1 MKISVILSYYNRPAM
16 AQRAISS
23 VLNQNYQDWQL
34 VIMDDDSTPA
44 DGRVWGACS
53 SRVAC
58 YYTHTPASIPRGPAR
73 MAMGINEAMQ
83 YVTGEVI
90 CYLADDDFYHPDWL
104 SHVADAFTYNSSV
117 DVVWGRLR
125 YTDAEGVP
133 TGKERMPYGWEHP
146 AKELDHNQVAHRRKF
161 SQGVMPPWP
170 TDMERLRRELDTD
183 GPDAGFFYDLW
194 NVTKQWLPLPWADAA
209 FKRNHPHS
217 MLLQGVGNIGE
228 VRE

>member
-1 MKISVILSYYNRPAM
+1 MKISVILSYYNRPEMVAG
-16 AQRAISS
+16 AQMS
-23 VLNQNYQDWQL
+23 VARQTHEDWQL
-34 VIMDDDSTPA
+34 IIVDDQSDYAPLLDVDPRVEIHRTTTNSA
-44 DGRVWGACS
+44 D
-53 SRVAC
+53 
-58 YYTHTPASIPRGPAR
+58 PRGPGR
-73 MAMGINEAMQ
+73 MASGINQAMKH
-83 YVTGEVI
+83 VAGEIV

-104 SHVADAFTYNSSV
+104 SHVADAFTYNSLV

-146 AKELDHNQVAHRRKF
+146 AKSLDHNQVAHRRKLNY
-161 SQGVMPPWP
+161 GIVPPWP
-170 TDMERLRRELDTD
+170 TNMDRLRRELDTD

-194 NVTKQWLPLPWADAA
+194 NVTKQWLPIPWADAA

-217 MLLQGVGNIGE
+217 MLIEGVENIGE